1 MQHHGEDYLIAAK
14 QPRTAGAMV
23 PSVVRKIH
31 AGEPDDDVV
40 VVLVA
45 IHRALRSKGGRK
57 KAAPAAQPTLF

>member
-1 MQHHGEDYLIAAK
+1 
-14 QPRTAGAMV
+14 MV